1 MEFWSTILLSATI
14 AAIAAMGLFL
24 QIRNGQMNVGM
35 AVFSGI
41 GGYVSGWLS
50 TQGGL
55 SPVLSIPVAVAA
67 GFAAGVLYAALT
79 LRLHHWFFPVTTLS
93 LTIASVA
100 AVSQLGFLGG
110 ALGMTDIPYVTSAP
124 AIVAA
129 ALGAFAVAWG
139 LDGRISGWAFGRW
152 GTTRNWPRR
161 SGYGSSGCGSRFSGW
176 DRRWRRWRG
185 R

>member
-50 TQGGL
+50 TRGGF

-67 GFAAGVLYAALT
+67 VS
-79 LRLHHWFFPVTTLS
+79 PES
-93 LTIASVA
+93 LTYP
-100 AVSQLGFLGG
+100 G
-110 ALGMTDIPYVTSAP
+110 AGRDSCLT
-124 AIVAA
+124 
-129 ALGAFAVAWG
+129 AL
-139 LDGRISGWAFGRW
+139 RFG
-152 GTTRNWPRR
+152 
-161 SGYGSSGCGSRFSGW
+161 YLMY
-176 DRRWRRWRG
+176 
-185 R
+185 